1 MSKILGDN
9 QVTVVDEESVLPPKR
24 GKGQRGL
31 EPEGISLRDS
41 EAIEEEGGNKT
52 MTPAAFSRLTP
63 AVLEESSP
71 WIFLPADF
79 FNFFSEPR
87 NVALYAADKC
97 LTTKLYPT
105 PVDFFFFA
113 KTIPG

>member
-79 FNFFSEPR
+79 FNFFFR
-87 NVALYAADKC
+87 AQKC
-97 LTTKLYPT
+97 SLVCGRQMPHHK
-105 PVDFFFFA
+105 A
-113 KTIPG
+113 IPHTSRFLFLR